1 MTTTFSVKIN
11 ENLKQTLDEYVERF
25 NRPDFIADDPISIP
39 HRFSKPQDIEITAFW
54 TAILAWGQRKTIINS
69 ANRLFEYMDNAP
81 YDFIKNHQETDRKRF
96 ENFKHRTFQPTDA
109 LYFLEFLQQFYQNN
123 DSLETAFAR
132 HLNDIGDIE
141 GDIGDIRKDIGDI
154 EYGKKADFIH
164 HIYNVSKKTDP
175 LVLKAN
181 QPPKFDIQNLTSNTP
196 SVSTALIGFHKDFFD
211 LPDVPHRTRKHVA
224 TPLSKST
231 CKRLCMFLRWMVR
244 QDDKG
249 VDFGIWHTI
258 KPSQLLMPLDVHVER
273 HARRLGLLTRPQT
286 DWQTVLELT
295 DNLRQF
301 DAADPVKYDFA
312 LFGMGIAEKKE
323 FANFW
328 A

>member
-1 MTTTFSVKIN
+1 MTNTLSVKFKD
-11 ENLKQTLDEYVERF
+11 NLKPILDEYVERF

-39 HRFSKPQDIEITAFW
+39 HRFSNPRDIEITAFW

-96 ENFKHRTFQPTDA
+96 EAFKHRTFQPTDA
-109 LYFLEFLQQFYQNN
+109 LYFLEFLQQFYNKN

-132 HLNDIGDIE
+132 HINDIDDIGDIKR
-141 GDIGDIRKDIGDI
+141 DIGDIRRQPS
-154 EYGKKADFIH
+154 KA
-164 HIYNVSKKTDP
+164 Y
-175 LVLKAN
+175 
-181 QPPKFDIQNLTSNTP
+181 P
-196 SVSTALIGFHKDFFD
+196 SVSEALVGFNKDFFD
-211 LPDVPHRTRKHVA
+211 LPDVPHRTRKHVS

-244 QDDKG
+244 RDDCG
-249 VDFGIWHTI
+249 VDFGIWQTI

-273 HARRLGLLTRPQT
+273 HARRLGLLERPQT

-295 DNLRQF
+295 ENMRQF
-301 DAADPVKYDFA
+301 DPEDPVKYDFA

-323 FANFW
+323 FADFW
-328 A
+328 V